1 MSVNLTNAE
10 IRQFELAGITK
21 EMIGKT
27 IERDRA
33 AGLSDQDITLK
44 ASMKADQLE
53 KENPAL
59 EGSIV
64 RGGLRAISNLP
75 FGDTINRG
83 LMSVKALDDAY
94 ISIPTDKVKAAYN
107 ATLDYVTGNNK
118 PTLRQYL
125 EAPEGT
131 TPPDRSWN
139 QLYKDNYNELRKDRG
154 ETFSENYTKNMNKLE
169 RTFKEQNY
177 DVPKPIRW
185 TLDAAGTIGSYGLLP
200 EGIYETVP
208 RAAAFGALDA
218 YQEGINKDSGD
229 RAINAL
235 IGGIATGAV
244 TGIVNKA
251 TGKTAIKKVEKEY
264 PLLAEG
270 FRKNPPKSTE
280 EAVERI
286 TSNYVK
292 NANTAMKGRVDQEAT
307 KLFSNMDNETFKSI
321 AVGSGNKKSLLNKA
335 LSKETSKITKD
346 ASKAQKAFKLAE
358 NNLNNTLEV
367 INQPGHP
374 INGKDVKNL
383 TKALEKTKK
392 AADIAKIKQTNAT
405 NIGKLPEIATTAK
418 PSTEGLTGGLTGF
431 LAGNWAGGPVGGI
444 VGALIGSRGKIGNA
458 LGAVGEKI
466 LGNSGTGI
474 AKAMVNPQ
482 GTNVLT
488 RALRKSI
495 TPGVEGLIKKTVVP
509 TVQAL
514 RSEDNTSYKP
524 SKKYQKTNKGKQTN
538 NIPFSY
544 LPNNVIVLPESNDSG
559 ESITQKHLQ
568 LIAALDPNF
577 FSRTKIA

>member
-21 EMIGKT
+21 DQIGKT

-33 AGLSDQDITLK
+33 AGLSDQDIELK
-44 ASMKADQLE
+44 AAARAEVLE
-53 KENPAL
+53 RQNPSFTQ
-59 EGSIV
+59 G
-64 RGGLRAISNLP
+64 RGISRAISNLP

-83 LMSVKALDDAY
+83 IQGIKAVYDATMDK
-94 ISIPTDKVKAAYN
+94 ITDN
-107 ATLDYVTGNNK
+107 DK

-131 TPPDRSWN
+131 TPPDRSWGEMV
-139 QLYKDNYNELRKDRG
+139 KSNYDE
-154 ETFSENYTKNMNKLE
+154 NMNKLE
-169 RTFKEQNY
+169 RTYKEQNY
-177 DVPKPIRW
+177 DVPKWYRW
-185 TLDAAGTIGSYGLLP
+185 PMDAAGVIGSYGLLP

-229 RAINAL
+229 RTINAL

-251 TGKTAIKKVEKEY
+251 TGKSAMKQVEKEY

-307 KLFSNMDNETFKSI
+307 KLFSNMDNKTFKSI
-321 AVGSGNKKSLLNKA
+321 AVGSGNKKSLLDKA
-335 LSKETSKITKD
+335 LSKETSKFTKD
-346 ASKAQKAFKLAE
+346 AAKAKKAFKLAE

-392 AADIAKIKQTNAT
+392 AADIATIKQANAT

-418 PSTEGLTGGLTGF
+418 SSTEGLAGGLTGF

-444 VGALIGSRGKIGNA
+444 VGALIGSKGKIGNA

-482 GTNVLT
+482 GTNALT
-488 RALRKSI
+488 RALRKGI

-524 SKKYQKTNKGKQTN
+524 SKQYQKTNKNLQGN
-538 NIPFSY
+538 NLSMA
-544 LPNNVIVLPESNDSG
+544 LPNNVIILPEPQDSS
-559 ESITQKHLQ
+559 ESIIDKHLR
-568 LIAALDPNF
+568 LIAALNGNP
-577 FSRTKIA
+577 IA